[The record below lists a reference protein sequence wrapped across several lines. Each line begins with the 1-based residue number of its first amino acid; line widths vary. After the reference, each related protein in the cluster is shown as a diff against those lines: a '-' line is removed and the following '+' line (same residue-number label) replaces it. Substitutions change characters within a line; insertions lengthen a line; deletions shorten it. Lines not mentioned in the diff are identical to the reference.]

1 VRHFGGGDDGAGGSG
16 VSDDATI
23 QAMPVT
29 SDPSQSGSVN
39 AKWVSGAGVPDA
51 HASDPQN
58 QGLLI
63 TKSSTST
70 TKASAGVTINNA
82 DGMAL
87 TALGFDIRNGSQ
99 CTANTPAFVVV
110 TSDGVNHT
118 VGGCSKGT
126 KQSSPAQGWTRLRF
140 DPSNPAQATPPIA
153 SGTTVKTIQLV
164 VNEGPDAG
172 SGMVILDNILVNR
185 TVIGKQ

>member
-1 VRHFGGGDDGAGGSG
+1 VGTSSGGGGGEGDDSA
-16 VSDDATI
+16 I
-23 QAMPVT
+23 QAMPIT

-63 TKSSTST
+63 TKTSTSD
-70 TKASAGVTINNA
+70 TKASAGIALNNA
-82 DGMAL
+82 DGVAL

-99 CTANTPAFVVV
+99 CTARTPAFVVV

-118 VGGCSKGT
+118 VGGCGKGT

-164 VNEGPDAG
+164 VNEGPEAG